1 MNTQQGRE
9 VIGTCK
15 PDMLIAD
22 TSMHI
27 DVVTVNLATTEKK
40 TLLLRG
46 SVLAETE
53 TDGTCKLL
61 SGAEGEK
68 AAYILKEDVETSTA
82 RNVVAEVYRTG
93 KFVRN
98 ALITADGYKLSAADE
113 RVLRDAGIYLENAME

>member
-1 MNTQQGRE
+1 MNTQGRE

-22 TSMHI
+22 TSMPV
-27 DVVTVNLATTEKK
+27 DVATVKLASTAEK
-40 TLLLRG
+40 TLRLRG

-61 SGAEGEK
+61 SGAEGEQ

-82 RNVVAEVYRTG
+82 GNVVAEVYRTG

-98 ALITADGYKLSAADE
+98 ALIAADDYELSVADE
-113 RVLRDAGIYLENAME
+113 RALRDAGIYLENAME

>member
-1 MNTQQGRE
+1 MNTQGRE

-22 TSMHI
+22 TSMPV
-27 DVVTVNLATTEKK
+27 DVVTVKLASTAEK

-61 SGAEGEK
+61 SGAEGEQ

-82 RNVVAEVYRTG
+82 GNVVAEVYRTG

-98 ALITADGYKLSAADE
+98 ALIAADDYELSVADE
-113 RVLRDAGIYLENAME
+113 RALRDAGIYLENAME

>member
-1 MNTQQGRE
+1 MNTQGRE

-22 TSMHI
+22 TSMPV
-27 DVVTVNLATTEKK
+27 DVATVKLASTAEK

-61 SGAEGEK
+61 SGAEGEQ

-82 RNVVAEVYRTG
+82 GNVVAEVYRTG

-98 ALITADGYKLSAADE
+98 ALIAADDYELSVADE
-113 RVLRDAGIYLENAME
+113 RALRDAGIYLENAME